1 MEFWDAIHFAALRDV
16 YFARKGRD
24 GGDPLYTYRK
34 IFRWYSRTFSTPL
47 HQVEELPLEDV
58 LRAWYEET
66 LEDLDEKDL
75 DEKVREAA
83 LSPEERQRRERVE
96 DAYAAEE
103 YDAVREAE
111 AENAAAERALLAKKV
126 EDVIRP
132 IQQDLHAMRI
142 SRKDVDLVPESK
154 VVALPDIKMTFVD
167 DDDDSFERQLEGDS
181 FGLLAPPAK
190 AK

>member
-1 MEFWDAIHFAALRDV
+1 VEFWDAIHLAALRDV
-16 YFARKGRD
+16 YFARKDRD

-75 DEKVREAA
+75 EDKVREAA
-83 LSPEERQRRERVE
+83 LPAEERLRRARVE
-96 DAYAAEE
+96 DAFAAEE
-103 YDAVREAE
+103 YDALREAE

-126 EDVIRP
+126 EDVVRP
-132 IQQDLHAMRI
+132 IQQDLRALRM
-142 SRKDVDLVPESK
+142 SKKDVDLVPESK
-154 VVALPDIKMTFVD
+154 VVVPPDIKMTFVD

-181 FGLLAPPAK
+181 FGLLDPPSK